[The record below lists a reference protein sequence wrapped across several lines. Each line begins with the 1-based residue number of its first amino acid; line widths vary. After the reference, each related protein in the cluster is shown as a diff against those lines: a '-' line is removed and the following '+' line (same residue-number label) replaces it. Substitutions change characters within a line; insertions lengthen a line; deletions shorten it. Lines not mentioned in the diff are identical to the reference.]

1 MKKFY
6 LLLAICF
13 LLIILLICLIVYI
26 NCTTKHQKKS
36 KTMMIAHRGL
46 SGYEKENTIPAF
58 IAAGCRSF
66 YGIECDIHPTS
77 DGKFVVFHDDDTAR
91 ISPINIKIEETTL
104 EELKKVPLYDVKNEK
119 VVPYYTIPTLEE
131 YLEVCIRYQKQCII
145 EFKNVFKEEDI
156 KKVIAII
163 KEYNYLDKVIFISFY
178 IENLEIV
185 KRYLPNQRAQFLSSK
200 YDETVLDLLIKY
212 NVDFDVHHSAL
223 NKRIVDELHH
233 KGIKVNC
240 WTVNEKKR
248 VLELI
253 DMGVDF
259 ITTNYFD

>member
-1 MKKFY
+1 MPADNPKIVIY
-6 LLLAICF
+6 VAI
-13 LLIILLICLIVYI
+13 
-26 NCTTKHQKKS
+26 
-36 KTMMIAHRGL
+36 
-46 SGYEKENTIPAF
+46 
-58 IAAGCRSF
+58 
-66 YGIECDIHPTS
+66 
-77 DGKFVVFHDDDTAR
+77 DGA
-91 ISPINIKIEETTL
+91 
-104 EELKKVPLYDVKNEK
+104 
-119 VVPYYTIPTLEE
+119 
-131 YLEVCIRYQKQCII
+131 
-145 EFKNVFKEEDI
+145 KNVTQYGGTASAPVAKSILTSAIDILGIKPSKEGMP
-156 KKVIAII
+156 

-248 VLELI
+248 
-253 DMGVDF
+253 DP
-259 ITTNYFD
+259 YHK

>member
-1 MKKFY
+1 MINDAFN
-6 LLLAICF
+6 LLKIGVPVV
-13 LLIILLICLIVYI
+13 LII
-26 NCTTKHQKKS
+26 
-36 KTMMIAHRGL
+36 MGMIDLVKAV
-46 SGYEKENTIPAF
+46 
-58 IAAGCRSF
+58 AG
-66 YGIECDIHPTS
+66 
-77 DGKFVVFHDDDTAR
+77 
-91 ISPINIKIEETTL
+91 
-104 EELKKVPLYDVKNEK
+104 
-119 VVPYYTIPTLEE
+119 
-131 YLEVCIRYQKQCII
+131 Q
-145 EFKNVFKEEDI
+145 KEEDI

-248 VLELI
+248 
-253 DMGVDF
+253 DP
-259 ITTNYFD
+259 YHK